1 MKKNI
6 YILAGLMAIS
16 WLICTLHAQD
26 NNPPA
31 PDIPHDKEPIVVK
44 RVNPVYPESMLR
56 GGGEA
61 IVYMKA
67 FIGVDGSV
75 IEAKSEKI
83 QVTADNIIIVN
94 NDKSAGQKT
103 DGKAFEEASY
113 NAVKQWKFSPAQIQ
127 GKPVAVWVT
136 IPFKFKLNE
145 EEKKTSINDSDYAE
159 TEKIT
164 ELIKTNIENILKGT
178 EPEKAKRF
186 VDINALLVYNKETVN
201 LYSVLNGEYKNIHLT
216 EDKESRCTFMKMNIS
231 DDKSSALVVWKSSFS
246 KGKKERIHTIVLL
259 KNKAKGWRI
268 SHWHVSL

>member
-1 MKKNI
+1 
-6 YILAGLMAIS
+6 
-16 WLICTLHAQD
+16 
-26 NNPPA
+26 
-31 PDIPHDKEPIVVK
+31 
-44 RVNPVYPESMLR
+44 MLR

-67 FIGVDGSV
+67 FIGVDGNV

-83 QVTADNIIIVN
+83 QVTADNIIIDN

-113 NAVKQWKFSPAQIQ
+113 NAVKQWKFSPAQMQ

-145 EEKKTSINDSDYAE
+145 EEKKTSINDSDYTE
-159 TEKIT
+159 MEKIT

-178 EPEKAKRF
+178 ETEKAKRF

-201 LYSVLNGEYKNIHLT
+201 LYSVINGEHKNIHLM

-231 DDKSSALVVWKSSFS
+231 DDKSSALVVWKSRFS

-259 KNKAKGWRI
+259 KNKAKGWQI
-268 SHWHVSL
+268 SHWHVSF